1 MPLNH
6 DLTRAEMLEL
16 TPLEY
21 LKAGY
26 RGAGGK
32 IRPELLS
39 TYATAACTQ
48 LEATKTSPQE
58 LSTTRESLRQILP
71 WHKEPVPATQ
81 RMAEA
86 LEEAL
91 STTASLLGKKNNPGI
106 VKWTTQCAGAV
117 RTTEDID
124 AFLAHFAAVVRQY
137 AVIIRVKTP

>member
-1 MPLNH
+1 MLNR
-6 DLTRAEMLEL
+6 DLTHAELLEL

-26 RGAGGK
+26 RGADGK

-48 LEATKTSPQE
+48 LEAAQASPQE
-58 LSTTRESLRQILP
+58 LSTTRESLRQVLP
-71 WHKEPVPATQ
+71 WHKEPVSATQ

-91 STTASLLGKKNNPGI
+91 STTASLLGKENNPGI
-106 VKWTTQCAGAV
+106 FEWTNRCAGAV
-117 RTTEDID
+117 RTKEDID
-124 AFLAHFAAVVRQY
+124 AFLAHFQAVVRQY
-137 AVIIRVKTP
+137 AVIIGVKTS

>member
-6 DLTRAEMLEL
+6 DLTQAEMLQL
-16 TPLEY
+16 TPLKY

-26 RGAGGK
+26 RGASEK

-39 TYATAACTQ
+39 TYATAACAQ

-58 LSTTRESLRQILP
+58 LGTTREALRQVLP
-71 WHKEPVPATQ
+71 WHKEPTPAPQ

-91 STTASLLGKKNNPGI
+91 SVAASLLGKENNPGI

-117 RTTEDID
+117 RTKEDID
-124 AFLAHFAAVVRQY
+124 AFLTHFNAVVRQY
-137 AVIIRVKTP
+137 AVIVSIRTP